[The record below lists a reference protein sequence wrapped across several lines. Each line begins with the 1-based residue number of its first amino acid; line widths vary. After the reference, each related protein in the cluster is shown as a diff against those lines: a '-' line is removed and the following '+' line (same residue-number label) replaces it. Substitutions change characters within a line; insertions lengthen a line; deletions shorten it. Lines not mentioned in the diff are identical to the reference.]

1 MKIMVAGA
9 GSVGI
14 AIAEDLV
21 SKGFEV
27 VVMEHDPAVVEK
39 LSSST
44 TLKLV
49 SGDAC
54 EVASLQAAG
63 VGQVEVVVA
72 ATGDDEDNLVISL
85 LAKQEFAVP
94 RVIARVNNSKNQWLF
109 NESWGVDVSVSTP
122 QQLTA
127 LVEEAVS
134 VGSIVRLLQFEHGSA
149 SLAEVTLAPSSPAI
163 GNALDE
169 IDFPEDC
176 TVVALVRDGRLHT
189 PVPETVLSEGDEV
202 VLLVS
207 QIAEEQVNVLLCGRP
222 S

>member
-72 ATGDDEDNLVISL
+72 ATGDDEDNLVIEVSAGARAGGAGEGASRRPCL
-85 LAKQEFAVP
+85 TTPPPHTQHTLPSVNSPPPLPAHLPPLSRLPP
-94 RVIARVNNSKNQWLF
+94 RL
-109 NESWGVDVSVSTP
+109 
-122 QQLTA
+122 QQ
-127 LVEEAVS
+127 
-134 VGSIVRLLQFEHGSA
+134 
-149 SLAEVTLAPSSPAI
+149 
-163 GNALDE
+163 
-169 IDFPEDC
+169 
-176 TVVALVRDGRLHT
+176 GRLR
-189 PVPETVLSEGDEV
+189 
-202 VLLVS
+202 
-207 QIAEEQVNVLLCGRP
+207 A
-222 S
+222 